1 MFDLDNDSILSP
13 SEMSLMAAGLLQIY
27 IQYEDT
33 SVSQSELKVLKL
45 SYTVFIKF
53 NKIYA
58 PNNSKRGTVRAFFKG
73 TTRDF
78 AVTNRTKTFSLLE
91 RDFK

>member
-1 MFDLDNDSILSP
+1 MQVQFVNLPNNNNFQYSIRRLNFHTHY
-13 SEMSLMAAGLLQIY
+13 SLNLAKY
-27 IQYEDT
+27 
-33 SVSQSELKVLKL
+33 
-45 SYTVFIKF
+45 
-53 NKIYA
+53 YA

-78 AVTNRTKTFSLLE
+78 AVTNRTKTFPLLE